1 MKKTEP
7 FPIVNYWNEKWERID
22 FPEFDNQIHYEI
34 SNYGRI
40 KSFQNTQ
47 EGVLI
52 QGSLIQGYQSLNV
65 RFQNKSVNHYLNKLV
80 AKHFCQQNSPKDT
93 FVIHLDYNKLDNRA
107 DNLQWA
113 DRSKVTEHNKNNPSV
128 VNRLI
133 PLRTKNYKLT
143 EGKVMLI
150 KQMLKSDKSR
160 LKMIAKQF
168 GITHTQLNRIRS
180 GENWKQ
186 VKLADEV

>member
-1 MKKTEP
+1 MKKTEQV
-7 FPIVNYWNEKWERID
+7 PIVNYWNEKWERID

-40 KSFQNTQ
+40 KSFQNTD

-52 QGSLIQGYQSLNV
+52 HGSLIQGYQSLNV
-65 RFQNKSVNHYLNKLV
+65 RFQNKSVNHYIHKLV

-128 VNRLI
+128 INRLI
-133 PLRTKNYKLT
+133 PIRTKNYKLT

-186 VKLADEV
+186 VKLIDEV